1 MASLMEK
8 ISARWLAIL
17 KDYVQDGIDID
28 AIESAIE
35 NTLPAIIREE
45 SVEYAKERWYSITQN
60 LQETLLNEKTEKH
73 IVTHQF
79 VENIYKELSEEL
91 DALIKEVVES
101 TLKYLKEYMLDV
113 DFHWKQLKSHMETK
127 LEEEKAVIDS
137 MLSVEKRKF
146 VNEVFTSVINNI
158 KQDMLELL
166 ISQEADLYA
175 SYVLQLV
182 GDEDIVAIIVSD
194 QTPPNVVQELRR
206 ELGKDIEVKIEKS
219 EEIVVLIDKGIS
231 RIDVSPS
238 VIVDELIRDNLGYIR
253 EAILKGV
260 VI

>member
-1 MASLMEK
+1 MASLIEK
-8 ISARWLAIL
+8 ISARWLAVLEEYI
-17 KDYVQDGIDID
+17 QDGINID
-28 AIESAIE
+28 AIESAIK

-45 SVEYAKERWYSITQN
+45 SIEYAKERWYSVTQT
-60 LQETLLNEKTEKH
+60 LQETLLHEKIEKH

-91 DALIKEVVES
+91 DVLIKEVVES
-101 TLKYLKEYMLDV
+101 TLKYLKEYLLDA
-113 DFHWKQLKSHMETK
+113 DFYWKQLKSHMEAK
-127 LEEEKAVIDS
+127 MEEERAVIDS

-146 VNEVFTSVINNI
+146 INEVFSSVINNI
-158 KQDMLELL
+158 KKDMLELL
-166 ISQEADLYA
+166 LGQEADLYA

-182 GDEDIVAIIVSD
+182 GDVDIVAIIVSD
-194 QTPPNVVQELRR
+194 KTPPNVIQELRR
-206 ELGKDIEVKIEKS
+206 ELGKDIEVKVEKS

-231 RIDVSPS
+231 RIDVSPT
-238 VIVDELIRDNLGYIR
+238 VIVDELIRNNLGYIR